1 MIRASEVPMTP
12 DPRRK
17 IDELASDIDDV
28 ASTAEDL
35 HTDPTIDA
43 HVAELERLQHALAQ
57 ASDAA
62 DELDEK
68 VDEQD

>member
-1 MIRASEVPMTP
+1 MICDSEVPMTP

-17 IDELASDIDDV
+17 VDELASDIDDV
-28 ASTAEDL
+28 TTAAEEL
-35 HTDPTIDA
+35 HADPTIDA
-43 HVAELERLQHALAQ
+43 HAAELERLERALAQ